1 MRWLVVFVVVGAC
14 TFEVPPPDPPGGGSG
29 AGSGNGSGSGT
40 GPSTDPGAT
49 IWQPHPGTSWQWQ
62 LSGTIDASLDVAM
75 YDIDLFDAPQAT
87 IDALH
92 ARGVTVICYFSAG
105 SREDWRP
112 DAAQFPASAIGNA
125 LFGWPNE
132 EWIDT
137 RSPAVRAIMQARLD
151 RAVAHG
157 CDGVEPDNVDGY
169 ANDNGFG
176 LTAATQ
182 LDYNRFLASEGH
194 TRGLSVG
201 LKNDTD
207 QAAALVGDFEW
218 MLDEQ
223 CFQFGECDKV
233 APFVAAGKA
242 VFEVEYGTQSL
253 AATVCGD
260 ANAQNLDTLIKDT
273 DVDAWRVACR

>member
-1 MRWLVVFVVVGAC
+1 MKWLALLVVAAC
-14 TFEVPPPDPPGGGSG
+14 SFEEAVPDPPGS
-29 AGSGNGSGSGT
+29 GSGSGSGQ
-40 GPSTDPGAT
+40 GPADDPNDGGSGSASS
-49 IWQPHPGTSWQWQ
+49 IWQPHPGTRWQWQ

-92 ARGVTVICYFSAG
+92 ARGVHVVCYFSAG

-112 DAAQFPASAIGNA
+112 DAGQFPSSAIGNP
-125 LFGWPNE
+125 LDGWPNE

-137 RSPAVRAIMQARLD
+137 RSSTVRAIMQARLD
-151 RAVAHG
+151 RAVARG

-169 ANDNGFG
+169 QNANGLG

-182 LDYNRFLASEGH
+182 LDYNQFLAREGH
-194 TRGLSVG
+194 ARALSVG

-207 QAAALVGDFEW
+207 QVPALVADFEW

-233 APFVAAGKA
+233 APFVAANKA
-242 VFEVEYGTQSL
+242 VFEVEYGAASL
-253 AATVCGD
+253 AASVCAD
-260 ANAQNLDTLIKDT
+260 ANARDLDTLIKNT
-273 DVDAWRVACR
+273 NVDAWRVSCR